1 MHRDLPDGRDY
12 VRSVSLWPHSQ
23 GISAPK
29 SLAPKNQ
36 FQPRIQSDDPCP
48 DLARKIFRFAI
59 S

>member
-1 MHRDLPDGRDY
+1 MHSIVAPLA
-12 VRSVSLWPHSQ
+12 VAQ
-23 GISAPK
+23 AISAAK

-36 FQPRIQSDDPCP
+36 FRLRFQVDDLCP